1 MHVYHNLIDKSRS
14 NIYQIILFSFCSMIA
29 GTVIFQA
36 LMIGVFTLKKV
47 FLIVGLIAPLPFI
60 TFGIWKFIDSRYGKV
75 GQFLSLREGRSMRSA
90 DSQFLQVCLLSF
102 LHSQEPLSSKV
113 FCGTLQFHAAR
124 KSNLA

>member
-1 MHVYHNLIDKSRS
+1 
-14 NIYQIILFSFCSMIA
+14 MIA

-90 DSQFLQVCLLSF
+90 DSQFLQVCLLCCCLSYTVKSHCLAGSF
-102 LHSQEPLSSKV
+102 A
-113 FCGTLQFHAAR
+113 GTLQF
-124 KSNLA
+124 KTF